1 MWQTNNAADS
11 GHLSNFRLDSSRNI
25 PNIKAKSLNSL
36 VQFWP
41 FSFQWNHAGKLIES
55 AVCYFNNTNCDI
67 VNFREEKKYI
77 SHQSVH
83 LKVRDFSEEFLNLR
97 NGCLNHSELWVI
109 NYQIVLQRGWM
120 VRRCGRTCHAGLFK
134 IL

>member
-41 FSFQWNHAGKLIES
+41 FSFQLIHPAITLTTQTVIWLIS
-55 AVCYFNNTNCDI
+55 
-67 VNFREEKKYI
+67 EKKKNT
-77 SHQSVH
+77 SVT
-83 LKVRDFSEEFLNLR
+83 KVFIWKSGIFPKIFLIW
-97 NGCLNHSELWVI
+97 ETAV
-109 NYQIVLQRGWM
+109 
-120 VRRCGRTCHAGLFK
+120 
-134 IL
+134 